1 MPATDRHHPLPLN
14 NVKPILNNMVRSPS
28 VREYGPLRNLTPEVR
43 AAQTDMDAANGSAK
57 FMAGDVSPSP
67 ATPIQNLVK
76 EQIAKEKAAKD
87 AMAGRGAA
95 ANAAQ
100 ERWLQGQEHRAK
112 QAHINEVMRR
122 EEMNARGAA
131 ANAAQER
138 RLQGQEYRG
147 AAPTFWQSV
156 MGTVNRWG
164 GNVSKWFNAEQFDQN
179 NVLTKVGLGNWARVG
194 TAAVAAGALTA
205 AYYAWKKQ
213 QEKEE
218 KRAGGLQ
225 PSNASYIPEF
235 SSEMLME
242 MERSEMITQML
253 DEADDESDIKE
264 KGGLEQAANKMVVS
278 IQKDSSRAI
287 KLLQKAFADKR
298 FDEAPDDLKQQMQ
311 AVAQMLATQPA

>member
-1 MPATDRHHPLPLN
+1 MVRRKGPKEQAQPATERLRSDKHDIHPQYAGFLQPDTPSGQFRPDWQNMPATDRHHPLPLN

-28 VREYGPLRNLTPEVR
+28 DREYGPLRNLAPKVR
-43 AAQTDMDAANGSAK
+43 AAQTAMDAANGSAK

-95 ANAAQ
+95 AP
-100 ERWLQGQEHRAK
+100 
-112 QAHINEVMRR
+112 
-122 EEMNARGAA
+122 
-131 ANAAQER
+131 
-138 RLQGQEYRG
+138 
-147 AAPTFWQSV
+147 PTFWQSV

>member
-1 MPATDRHHPLPLN
+1 MVLPYDDAPERRRKGPKEQAQPATERLRSGKHDIHPQYAGFLQPDTPSGQFRPDWQNMPATDRHHPLP
-14 NVKPILNNMVRSPS
+14 
-28 VREYGPLRNLTPEVR
+28 
-43 AAQTDMDAANGSAK
+43 GSA
-57 FMAGDVSPSP
+57 
-67 ATPIQNLVK
+67 N
-76 EQIAKEKAAKD
+76 
-87 AMAGRGAA
+87 RGAA
-95 ANAAQ
+95 AP
-100 ERWLQGQEHRAK
+100 
-112 QAHINEVMRR
+112 
-122 EEMNARGAA
+122 
-131 ANAAQER
+131 
-138 RLQGQEYRG
+138 
-147 AAPTFWQSV
+147 PTFWQSV

-311 AVAQMLATQPA
+311 AVAQMLATQPAIVK

>member
-28 VREYGPLRNLTPEVR
+28 DREYGPLRNLAPKVR
-43 AAQTDMDAANGSAK
+43 AAQTAMDAANGSAK

-76 EQIAKEKAAKD
+76 EQIAKEMNA
-87 AMAGRGAA
+87 RGAA

-138 RLQGQEYRG
+138 WLAGSANRG

-311 AVAQMLATQPA
+311 AVAQMLATQPAIVK